1 VHIDRDA
8 TLKRAAKL
16 LRQGKLDAAI
26 NEYVRLT
33 AAVPG
38 DTSAVNA
45 LGDLYVRA
53 GQIDRAVAQFALA
66 GEQLAREGAAGRAAA
81 VYKKILRISPGNT
94 DATVALERLG
104 AKGKRRRRKDGP
116 VLALDDPESRMTA
129 ARVAQDASDVGRACV
144 LLIEAADLFELQG
157 RHADALA
164 AVAEASSIDPANTE
178 YRLRLLHMLI
188 AQDELMQARSIARVA
203 SELLMVAE
211 AFEAAGRPQEAA
223 ETIAEAARADPGHRP
238 RRADA
243 APRPEEDRAATT
255 GDVPAADAPDAGFG
269 GVDAAADAAVTA
281 GDWDRAVTVL
291 EDFVT
296 RVPHHV
302 SALLKLIEVCVD
314 GGLTEKM
321 SATQE
326 RLADAYLHAGRGAE
340 ARLIAEDLVMRAP
353 WEQGRV
359 QRLLRALVL
368 CHDPDPEQTVAH
380 LLCSDGSY
388 FREGL

>member
-38 DTSAVNA
+38 DTSSVTA

-81 VYKKILRISPGNT
+81 VYKKILRISPGNA
-94 DATVALERLG
+94 DATLALERLE
-104 AKGKRRRRKDGP
+104 AKAKRRRKDGP
-116 VLALDDPESRMTA
+116 VLAPDDPESRMTA
-129 ARVAQDASDVGRACV
+129 ARIAQDASDVGRACV

-164 AVAEASSIDPANTE
+164 AVAEASSIDPATAE
-178 YRLRLLHMLI
+178 YRLRMLKMLI

-211 AFEAAGRPQEAA
+211 AFEAAGRSKEAA
-223 ETIAEAARADPGHRP
+223 ETIAEAALAEPGNRP
-238 RRADA
+238 LRADA
-243 APRPEEDRAATT
+243 APRAEAERAATA
-255 GDVPAADAPDAGFG
+255 GDVPAADTSYAGFEG
-269 GVDAAADAAVTA
+269 IDAAADAAVAA

-291 EDFVT
+291 EDFVN

-321 SATQE
+321 SAAQE

-368 CHDPDPEQTVAH
+368 CRDPDPEQTVAH